1 MKTLYLTDMDGTL
14 LNNEGIISPKSRE
27 IINSLASSGML
38 FSVATARSIIS
49 AKQLLDGVNIT
60 APAVLQSGVVIYD
73 FQKGKTLKCFGL
85 DENAFYRAAEVFT
98 KHGKS
103 PFVSFFNGQ
112 TENYEITFT
121 DLKLKEHVKFYET
134 RRKNSGLNI
143 HRTEEYRIPKGFTPV
158 FISLC
163 DCREDLEAIKNELE
177 AIDGVGCSF
186 YKDTYTPLWFL
197 EVFSKRASKANGLLI
212 VKELVRADKA
222 VVFGDNLND
231 MTMFEAADYTCAVKN
246 AVDELKNAA
255 DTVIKSNE
263 DDAVAKYLAEN
274 FVI

>member
-14 LNNEGIISPKSRE
+14 LKNDGTVSKKSRE

-49 AKQLLDGVNIT
+49 AKRLLDGVNIT

-73 FQKGKTLKCFGL
+73 FQKGKTLKCFGI
-85 DENAFYRAAEVFT
+85 DENCFYKAADVF
-98 KHGKS
+98 KRHGKS
-103 PFVSFFNGQ
+103 PFVSFFNRK

-121 DLKLKEHVKFYET
+121 DLKLKEHVNFYET
-134 RRKNSGLNI
+134 RRKDIGSNI
-143 HRTEEYRIPKGFTPV
+143 HKTDKYRIPKDFTPV

-177 AIDGVGCSF
+177 TIDGVGCSF
-186 YKDTYTPLWFL
+186 YKDTYTSLWFL
-197 EVFSKRASKANGLLI
+197 EVFSSIASKANGLSI
-212 VKELVRADKA
+212 AKELVGADKT

-231 MTMFEAADYTCAVKN
+231 MSMFAAADYTCAVKN

-255 DTVIKSNE
+255 DIVIKSNE